1 MYTNIVKNQYIGK
14 SKLNF
19 YSDDNPLPN
28 TMQWQELGF
37 KLEDR
42 KGIKFNS
49 INKYLP
55 DYYVPL
61 YIKDIPKVNILP
73 NDKVFYN
80 KILLI
85 TGIPKGKSLEP
96 FKLKNII
103 WESYYEDMYRGYLY
117 QIISLESDKV
127 KLKLKLN
134 KSEDENNYQIRLC

>member
-14 SKLNF
+14 IKLNF
-19 YSDDNPLPN
+19 YFKDNSLPN

-61 YIKDIPKVNILP
+61 YIKNIPKVNIALP
-73 NDKVFYN
+73 NDKGFYN
-80 KILLI
+80 RILLI
-85 TGIPKGKSLEP
+85 TGIPTGKSLEP
-96 FKLKNII
+96 FKLKDII
-103 WESYYEDMYRGYLY
+103 WESYYEDKYRGYLY
-117 QIISLESDKV
+117 QIISLESDQV
-127 KLKLKLN
+127 KLKLN
-134 KSEDENNYQIRLC
+134 KSEDINNYRIRLC

>member
-19 YSDDNPLPN
+19 YFKDNSLPN

-61 YIKDIPKVNILP
+61 YIKNIPKVNIALP
-73 NDKVFYN
+73 NDKGFYN
-80 KILLI
+80 RILLI

-96 FKLKNII
+96 FKLKDII
-103 WESYYEDMYRGYLY
+103 WESYYEDKYRGYLY
-117 QIISLESDKV
+117 QIISLESDNV
-127 KLKLKLN
+127 KLKLN
-134 KSEDENNYQIRLC
+134 KSEDINNYRIRLC

>member
-19 YSDDNPLPN
+19 YFKDNSLPN

-61 YIKDIPKVNILP
+61 YIKNIPKVNIALP

-80 KILLI
+80 RILLI

-103 WESYYEDMYRGYLY
+103 WESYYEDKYRGYLY
-117 QIISLESDKV
+117 QIISLESDQV
-127 KLKLKLN
+127 KLKLN
-134 KSEDENNYQIRLC
+134 KSKDINNYQIRLC